1 MYFGLML
8 IDEHFG
14 MPLRFTLKE
23 IEDLERLKPLDDLWV
38 LGQLNG
44 PDTLHNERYQV
55 STFQFH
61 TYLG

>member
-23 IEDLERLKPLDDLWV
+23 IEDLERLKPLDDLKV

-55 STFQFH
+55 GTFQFH